1 MAFRLIRV
9 RFRNCPYPASAALT
23 DVKLLTSTPTWLLFR
38 SWNSALK
45 SVSNSTAKTPAALRL
60 PVVAPVPLKRP
71 RNWPGSAAANTSADA
86 ETKKARP
93 WLLKSAYCP
102 KMANTNVVEKDLA
115 ARSGSGDGW
124 KAWPF
129 IWMEPL
135 VSMRRPLAVTVAT
148 PSRVRLAPEKP
159 SYANCSPSPPVA
171 AAHRSAAARRRRS
184 RVTNH
189 MNAGD
194 TTFPNCHRHRHEPM
208 TIL

>member
-1 MAFRLIRV
+1 
-9 RFRNCPYPASAALT
+9 
-23 DVKLLTSTPTWLLFR
+23 
-38 SWNSALK
+38 
-45 SVSNSTAKTPAALRL
+45 
-60 PVVAPVPLKRP
+60 
-71 RNWPGSAAANTSADA
+71 
-86 ETKKARP
+86 
-93 WLLKSAYCP
+93 
-102 KMANTNVVEKDLA
+102 MANTNVVEKDLA

-184 RVTNH
+184 RVTKWKGSRS
-189 MNAGD
+189 MIFASLRAVTLACWSIVLSEFD
-194 TTFPNCHRHRHEPM
+194 LRISEPQIDLSVFHRESYTSGRGFLSVFGGRKFWEP
-208 TIL
+208 TETD